1 MWNLGPSNSTVFLQP
16 LFISPYQGS
25 GWNVP
30 PTFFFTFGM
39 NWGIIQLQD
48 MPDQKHQPERN
59 SIYDFRQL
67 FS

>member
-1 MWNLGPSNSTVFLQP
+1 MKHAGSIITAGS
-16 LFISPYQGS
+16 LFISPYPGS
-25 GWNVP
+25 GRNVP

-48 MPDQKHQPERN
+48 MPDQKHQLERN